1 MTAVEWD
8 MLTVSDLTLRRGP
21 RALFTELSFSVF
33 AGQRVGVIG
42 ANGVGKSSLFAAI
55 QGELGVDAGDIA
67 VQRGVTVTA
76 VAQDVPPLPETAL
89 QSALDGDVE
98 LRATER
104 ALARAEAA
112 NDAAGIARC
121 HDTLAAIDG
130 YAAEA
135 RCAQM
140 LRGLGFT
147 PEMQVRPVS
156 SFSGGWRMR
165 LNLARALMRR
175 ADLLLLDEPT
185 NHLDL
190 DASLWLQDLLASF
203 AGGLLLISHD
213 RAFLDAVTTHSLH
226 LTPEGG
232 MLYTGGVT
240 QFERTRSERLAQQA
254 ATHASQQA
262 RAAELQRFVDRFRAQ
277 ATKARQ
283 AQSRL
288 KALARMEM
296 IAPVLAESPFSFRFR
311 APEKLPHPLLSVMRG
326 QVGYSDTVLLRQLKL
341 VLNPGDR
348 IALLGAN
355 GAGKST
361 LIKSLAG
368 TQPWLEGQVTRA
380 PDLAVGYYA
389 QHQMEQ
395 LDPAASPLL
404 HLQRLDPSATE
415 QALRDYLGQ
424 FAFHGDRQLEAIAP
438 FSGGEKARLAL
449 AQVIYQRPAL
459 LLLDEPTNHLDLQM
473 REALAMALQDF
484 PGAVVLISH
493 DRHLV
498 ESTCDALWRVAD
510 GRCEPYDG
518 DLDDYARWLR
528 AQRDGS
534 SSGGGGGGG
543 KATAGRTQ
551 VDTRALRDQVKK
563 LDRQMARL
571 SAELAVLDDRLADP
585 ALYAASR
592 RAEAEKLQHEQGQ
605 LKARLADVEAAWLD
619 ASEALEAS

>member
-76 VAQDVPPLPETAL
+76 VAQEVPALPESAL
-89 QSALDGDVE
+89 HSALDGDVE

-104 ALARAEAA
+104 ALAQAEAA

-147 PEMQVRPVS
+147 PEMQARPVA

-203 AGGLLLISHD
+203 SGGLLLISHD

-254 ATHASQQA
+254 ATHANQQA

-326 QVGYSDTVLLRQLKL
+326 QVGYGDTVLLRQLKL

-534 SSGGGGGGG
+534 SSGGG

-592 RAEAEKLQHEQGQ
+592 RAEAERLQHEQGQ

>member
-203 AGGLLLISHD
+203 SGGLLLISHD

-254 ATHASQQA
+254 ATHANQQA

-326 QVGYSDTVLLRQLKL
+326 QVGYGDTVLLRQLKL

-534 SSGGGGGGG
+534 SSGGG

>member
-254 ATHASQQA
+254 ATHANQQA

-326 QVGYSDTVLLRQLKL
+326 QVGYGDTVLLRQLKL

-534 SSGGGGGGG
+534 GGGGG

-592 RAEAEKLQHEQGQ
+592 RAEAEAEKLQHEQGQ

>member
-254 ATHASQQA
+254 ATHANQQA

-326 QVGYSDTVLLRQLKL
+326 QVGYGDTVLLRQLKL

-534 SSGGGGGGG
+534 GGGGG

>member
-112 NDAAGIARC
+112 NDAAGIARS

-203 AGGLLLISHD
+203 SGGLLLISHD

-254 ATHASQQA
+254 ATHANQQA

-326 QVGYSDTVLLRQLKL
+326 QVGYGDTVLLRQLKL

-534 SSGGGGGGG
+534 SSGGG

>member
-1 MTAVEWD
+1 MTAVECD

-76 VAQDVPPLPETAL
+76 VAQEVPALPESAL
-89 QSALDGDVE
+89 HSALDGDVE

-104 ALARAEAA
+104 ALAQAEAA

-147 PEMQVRPVS
+147 PEMQARPVA

-203 AGGLLLISHD
+203 SGGLLLISHD

-254 ATHASQQA
+254 ATHANQQA

-326 QVGYSDTVLLRQLKL
+326 QVGYGDTVLLRQLKL

-534 SSGGGGGGG
+534 SSGGGG

-571 SAELAVLDDRLADP
+571 SAELAVLDGRLADP

-592 RAEAEKLQHEQGQ
+592 RAEAERLQHEQGQ

>member
-1 MTAVEWD
+1 

-254 ATHASQQA
+254 ATHANQQA

-326 QVGYSDTVLLRQLKL
+326 QVGYGDTVLLRQLKL

-534 SSGGGGGGG
+534 GGGGG

-592 RAEAEKLQHEQGQ
+592 RAEAEAEKLQHEQGQ

>member
-254 ATHASQQA
+254 ATHANQQA

-326 QVGYSDTVLLRQLKL
+326 QVGYGDTVLLRQLKL

-355 GAGKST
+355 GAGKTT

-534 SSGGGGGGG
+534 GGGGG

-592 RAEAEKLQHEQGQ
+592 RAEAEAEKLQHEQGQ

>member
-104 ALARAEAA
+104 ELARAEAA

-254 ATHASQQA
+254 ATHANQQA

-326 QVGYSDTVLLRQLKL
+326 QVGYGDTVLLRQLKL

-534 SSGGGGGGG
+534 SSGGG

-585 ALYAASR
+585 ALYAANR

>member
-254 ATHASQQA
+254 ATHANQQA

-326 QVGYSDTVLLRQLKL
+326 QVGYGDTVLLRQLKL

-534 SSGGGGGGG
+534 SSGGG

>member
-226 LTPEGG
+226 LTPEG
-232 MLYTGGVT
+232 
-240 QFERTRSERLAQQA
+240 
-254 ATHASQQA
+254 
-262 RAAELQRFVDRFRAQ
+262 
-277 ATKARQ
+277 
-283 AQSRL
+283 
-288 KALARMEM
+288 
-296 IAPVLAESPFSFRFR
+296 
-311 APEKLPHPLLSVMRG
+311 
-326 QVGYSDTVLLRQLKL
+326 
-341 VLNPGDR
+341 
-348 IALLGAN
+348 
-355 GAGKST
+355 
-361 LIKSLAG
+361 
-368 TQPWLEGQVTRA
+368 
-380 PDLAVGYYA
+380 
-389 QHQMEQ
+389 
-395 LDPAASPLL
+395 
-404 HLQRLDPSATE
+404 
-415 QALRDYLGQ
+415 
-424 FAFHGDRQLEAIAP
+424 
-438 FSGGEKARLAL
+438 
-449 AQVIYQRPAL
+449 
-459 LLLDEPTNHLDLQM
+459 
-473 REALAMALQDF
+473 
-484 PGAVVLISH
+484 
-493 DRHLV
+493 
-498 ESTCDALWRVAD
+498 
-510 GRCEPYDG
+510 
-518 DLDDYARWLR
+518 
-528 AQRDGS
+528 
-534 SSGGGGGGG
+534 
-543 KATAGRTQ
+543 
-551 VDTRALRDQVKK
+551 
-563 LDRQMARL
+563 
-571 SAELAVLDDRLADP
+571 
-585 ALYAASR
+585 
-592 RAEAEKLQHEQGQ
+592 
-605 LKARLADVEAAWLD
+605 
-619 ASEALEAS
+619 

>member
-42 ANGVGKSSLFAAI
+42 ANGVGKSSLFAAV

-203 AGGLLLISHD
+203 SGGLLLISHD

-254 ATHASQQA
+254 ATHANQQA
-262 RAAELQRFVDRFRAQ
+262 RAAELQRFADRFRAQ

-326 QVGYSDTVLLRQLKL
+326 QVGYGDTVLLRQLKL

-528 AQRDGS
+528 AQRAGS
-534 SSGGGGGGG
+534 RSGGGG

>member
-1 MTAVEWD
+1 MRLRLAGE
-8 MLTVSDLTLRRGP
+8 LRRARGGQAQHH
-21 RALFTELSFSVF
+21 RAAV
-33 AGQRVGVIG
+33 AGDRDAFDQPLLAQTVG
-42 ANGVGKSSLFAAI
+42 
-55 QGELGVDAGDIA
+55 DAGDIA

-254 ATHASQQA
+254 ATHANQQA

-326 QVGYSDTVLLRQLKL
+326 QVGYGDTVLLRQLKL

-534 SSGGGGGGG
+534 GGGGG

-592 RAEAEKLQHEQGQ
+592 RAEAEAEKLQHEQGQ